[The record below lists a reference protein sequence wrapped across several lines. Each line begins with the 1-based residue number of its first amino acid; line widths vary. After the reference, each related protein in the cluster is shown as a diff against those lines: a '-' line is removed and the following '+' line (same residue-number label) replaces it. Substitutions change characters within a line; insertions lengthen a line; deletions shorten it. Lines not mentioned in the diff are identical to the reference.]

1 MSVMKASIR
10 IRQAMA
16 SVVNLRQQ
24 ASAQPELAQ
33 AVLAIKLLQA
43 QRFAGTYNDLL
54 ASSVYGASAEF
65 FLQELYGARD
75 FSQRDQQFAH
85 VAGALELTLPRS
97 AVQTALTLAEL
108 HCLTETL
115 DLAMAHCWQGV
126 PKSATPEQRYVDCWK
141 SLGHASDRQ
150 WQLSTVLA
158 IGSTLGELTRKRSL
172 RVTLKMM
179 RKPAALAGLDAL
191 QTFLETGFDRFAS
204 MVQNGGAVQV
214 FLDTIQERETQWIG
228 QLFDLDAAQCSN
240 QLGATLA
247 LAAQGKSA

>member
-1 MSVMKASIR
+1 MPVIKASVR

-16 SVVNLRQQ
+16 SVANLRQQ
-24 ASAQPELAQ
+24 ASEYPELAQ
-33 AVLAIKLLQA
+33 TVLAIKQLQA
-43 QRFAGTYNDLL
+43 QRFAGTYSNLL
-54 ASSVYGASAEF
+54 TSSVYGASAEF

-85 VAGALELTLPRS
+85 VAGALELTLPQS

-115 DLAMAHCWQGV
+115 DFAMARCWQLAPGC
-126 PKSATPEQRYVDCWK
+126 AAPEQRYVDCWK
-141 SLGHASDRQ
+141 SVGHPSERQ

-172 RVTLKMM
+172 RMTLKLM

-204 MVQNGGAVQV
+204 MVQKGGAVQV
-214 FLDTIQERETQWIG
+214 FLDTIRERETQWIA
-228 QLFDLDAAQCSN
+228 QLFDLDAAQCTA
-240 QLGATLA
+240 QLGTTLA
-247 LAAQGKSA
+247 LAPQGKPA